1 MGSFRPVVT
10 MDEGM
15 EGPKVRRIEMSSF
28 LSPPHLQS
36 SPSIPVPI
44 LGPIHFWITISM
56 FHHSWVIIIQV
67 SGQEDGISCC
77 QILLKRQKELNPKE
91 AGGARDGGEC
101 S

>member
-15 EGPKVRRIEMSSF
+15 EGPEVRRVEMSSF

-44 LGPIHFWITISM
+44 LGPIHFWITISI
-56 FHHSWVIIIQV
+56 FHRSWVIIIQV
-67 SGQEDGISCC
+67 SGQEDGISRC